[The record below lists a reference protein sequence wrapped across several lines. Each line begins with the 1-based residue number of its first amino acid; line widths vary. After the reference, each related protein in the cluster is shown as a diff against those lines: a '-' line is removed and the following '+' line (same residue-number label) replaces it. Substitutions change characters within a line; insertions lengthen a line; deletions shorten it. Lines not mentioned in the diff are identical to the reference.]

1 MKYLVVYEKG
11 PTSYGAFV
19 PDLPGIGVVG
29 KTREEVEQSVRI
41 ALQWHLEAMRED
53 NEPIPEPTA
62 WAELV
67 EVPEAVQEGAGAEP
81 RP

>member
-29 KTREEVEQSVRI
+29 KTREEVEQSIRI

-53 NEPIPEPTA
+53 NEPIPEPTT
-62 WAELV
+62 WAEFV
-67 EVPEAVQEGAGAEP
+67 EVPQKKDTAHGPSPEP
-81 RP
+81 